1 MTVQNYRNYTQ
12 ELLTAQKRGAVI
24 VCSAMPYEGTQV
36 HYAPRRSRDPQPW
49 TFLENSPSY
58 DGMFRYSG
66 RFCHATWTHYGVDR
80 ILCNTR
86 VVDGIQIT
94 DNVPDVTCPECR
106 TELRRSV

>member
-1 MTVQNYRNYTQ
+1 MKTYRNYTQ

-24 VCSAMPYEGTQV
+24 VCSAAPYEGTQV

-49 TFLENSPSY
+49 TFLENGSSY

-80 ILCNTR
+80 ILCGAR
-86 VVDGIQIT
+86 AADGIRIVDT
-94 DNVPDVTCPECR
+94 ISGVTCPEC
-106 TELRRSV
+106 TIEFRRSV